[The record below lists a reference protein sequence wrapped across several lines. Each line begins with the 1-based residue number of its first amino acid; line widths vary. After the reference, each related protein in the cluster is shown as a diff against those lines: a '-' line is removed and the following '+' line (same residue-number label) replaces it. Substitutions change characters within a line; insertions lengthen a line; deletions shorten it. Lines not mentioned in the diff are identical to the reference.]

1 MIAASDVEE
10 GEYSALV
17 SKIKQIQEVLDNHV
31 NSAEQEK
38 EQVKSLVSNM
48 SHQLK
53 TALSEYFSLCRNL
66 K

>member
-1 MIAASDVEE
+1 MWKKENILPLSVNQADTGSV
-10 GEYSALV
+10 
-17 SKIKQIQEVLDNHV
+17 DNHV

-53 TALSEYFSLCRNL
+53 PLAEYFSLCRNL